1 MTLKSKM
8 EQEREP
14 SMSWVMVCA
23 ALYVLS
29 GVTQPILMSYA
40 QHAGLANPRCQ
51 LYMLFYYIGPASV
64 AFTMRCRRRRIS
76 HEKKDHLNE
85 DANGGTNNHDTKCTN
100 HDEQQFL
107 SSGNSNNDGNSNNIQ
122 SCSNE
127 QCTGNGTSYGATA
140 FHNHGNNNNE
150 VIDDGYE
157 YEKEDEERSWPS
169 QSLLVKTSSIALFDI
184 FAQSMTYTGNNFAGP
199 TIFSIIYSSVTI
211 WTALYSKFLLSRS
224 LSKPQWMGVC
234 IVVAGLSLTAMDSLA
249 VGESVFFGACLIL
262 VGSSFHGL
270 TYVLSEKIMTSSV
283 SSSLTTPTACI
294 GSSDATTATT
304 QIKNHNTRQES
315 QHVSVRAN
323 CSIQGGVATA
333 VLLLWQLFYT
343 LPRLQHLI
351 LDPMADAGTTPLQA
365 LAILFTIALSN
376 LLHSVTFFATLKYF
390 PGGATSEGV
399 LKGLQAVL
407 VFAASAIALCGRWG
421 GIEMCWS
428 RSKFVSLVVVVCGI
442 LLYGTFTEKGR
453 RKNATRRKSV
463 RDGGVYKRVGDV
475 SGDDGKIMCV

>member
-1 MTLKSKM
+1 MLNSTRRRRRRPRTQSTTTPSKNTNNENGVVSATIDHPNQERRTNNPMTLKSKM

-249 VGESVFFGACLIL
+249 VGESVFFWRVFDFG
-262 VGSSFHGL
+262 GQF
-270 TYVLSEKIMTSSV
+270 LSWVDICFE
-283 SSSLTTPTACI
+283 
-294 GSSDATTATT
+294 
-304 QIKNHNTRQES
+304 
-315 QHVSVRAN
+315 
-323 CSIQGGVATA
+323 
-333 VLLLWQLFYT
+333 
-343 LPRLQHLI
+343 
-351 LDPMADAGTTPLQA
+351 
-365 LAILFTIALSN
+365 
-376 LLHSVTFFATLKYF
+376 
-390 PGGATSEGV
+390 
-399 LKGLQAVL
+399 
-407 VFAASAIALCGRWG
+407 
-421 GIEMCWS
+421 
-428 RSKFVSLVVVVCGI
+428 
-442 LLYGTFTEKGR
+442 
-453 RKNATRRKSV
+453 
-463 RDGGVYKRVGDV
+463 
-475 SGDDGKIMCV
+475 